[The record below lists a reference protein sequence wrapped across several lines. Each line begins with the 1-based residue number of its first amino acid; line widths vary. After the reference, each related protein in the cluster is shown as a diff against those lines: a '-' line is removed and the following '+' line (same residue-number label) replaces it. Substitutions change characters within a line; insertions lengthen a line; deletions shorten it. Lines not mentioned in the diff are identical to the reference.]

1 METRNEGTA
10 FLRDKEKEGC
20 LNLVG
25 SILGEFEDF
34 FFLSLNRI
42 EKITK
47 RIGSQ
52 SFLRW

>member
-1 METRNEGTA
+1 METKKEGTA

-34 FFLSLNRI
+34 FFFIS
-42 EKITK
+42 
-47 RIGSQ
+47 
-52 SFLRW
+52 